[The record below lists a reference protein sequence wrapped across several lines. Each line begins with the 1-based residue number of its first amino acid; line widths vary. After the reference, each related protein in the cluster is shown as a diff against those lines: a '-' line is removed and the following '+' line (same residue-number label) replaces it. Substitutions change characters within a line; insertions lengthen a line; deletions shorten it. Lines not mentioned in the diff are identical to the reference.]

1 MNISS
6 VELDVLKLHNNE
18 LLTLICC
25 YIRIRIQN
33 YSGFM
38 ATLQER
44 EILLTKHIFS
54 KLYYNTKS
62 LA

>member
-33 YSGFM
+33 LVFRFYGK
-38 ATLQER
+38 TLQER

-54 KLYYNTKS
+54 KLYN
-62 LA
+62 